1 MLPSSLLLLAS
12 TALSGVA
19 AAPAGDLSTR
29 QQPAAPL
36 IKQKVLI
43 GGGGTSNIT
52 IAEFNGATFNVLST
66 TSIGAGKAPSWL
78 AFKEPNIVYSVNE
91 NGADLQMFKLD
102 LASNTLT
109 PAALLN
115 SSRGV
120 VHLELNKD
128 KTRMVGSSYTQGVID
143 VWELAAD
150 GTPKAK
156 TIGIKT
162 NVTASSPNVVDTLG
176 PNKGRQGDG
185 PHAHQSVLDN
195 SGRYFFVNDLGLDS
209 VVMVDSQGDDF
220 KVVGRTK
227 VNPGC
232 GPRHGA
238 FYPPG
243 APAATHY
250 LVMCEL
256 LNMVIVHSVNFNTT
270 SGVPEMMATQMVPTF
285 GDSAPPAAGS
295 KPQAG
300 ELIAAADGKSIY
312 VSNRLGFDA
321 KTATSTDTLV
331 QLKADFNA
339 TDSTLRLSF
348 GQSVSSEGR
357 SPRMI
362 SLSTDKEQTVLYG
375 TNQRAGTGLVA
386 FQRDAAG
393 QLKALEGSKVAYD
406 KFAAAPDQKEDFGP
420 QFVLGIPNAA

>member
-1 MLPSSLLLLAS
+1 MLPSSLLLLVS
-12 TALSGVA
+12 TILGGVA
-19 AAPAGDLSTR
+19 AAPATGLSAR
-29 QQPAAPL
+29 QQSAVPL

-52 IAEFNGATFNVLST
+52 IAQFNGATFDILST

-91 NGADLQMFKLD
+91 NAADLQMFKLD
-102 LASNTLT
+102 LTSNTLT

-120 VHLELNKD
+120 VHLEFNKD

-162 NVTASSPNVVDTLG
+162 NVTGSSPDVADTLG
-176 PNKGRQGDG
+176 PNKARQADG

-209 VVMVDSQGDDF
+209 IVMVDSQGDDF

-232 GPRHGA
+232 GPRHGV

-243 APAATHY
+243 AANATHY
-250 LVMCEL
+250 LVVCEL
-256 LNMVIVHSVNFNTT
+256 LNTVIVHSVNFNTT
-270 SGVPEMMATQMVPTF
+270 SGVPEMIATQIVPTF
-285 GDSAPPAAGS
+285 GDSAPSAAGS

-300 ELIAAADGKSIY
+300 EIIASADGKSIY

-321 KTATSTDTLV
+321 NTATSTDTLV
-331 QLKADFNA
+331 QLKACFNA
-339 TDSTLRLSF
+339 TDSTLKLSF

-375 TNQRAGTGLVA
+375 TNQRAGTGLVV

-393 QLKALEGSKVAYD
+393 SLKAVEGSKVAYD
-406 KFAAAPDQKEDFGP
+406 KFATSPDQKEDFGP
-420 QFVLGIPNAA
+420 QFVIGLPNSA